1 MKLDHLNSAAAIAL
15 AGTFAANSG
24 GLAINAAS
32 AATFKTVATI
42 NYSVDGVLYSKAA
55 FTAQAF
61 PATTY
66 AIKQGYTAFFVVTLD
81 AAGNVGVVQGV
92 PFALETD
99 QSDGL
104 TKSRGYRVL
113 PSNLPGGASVIEKT
127 GALVANNSEFL
138 PDVASGVVPIG
149 IIKIAATGADFVPG
163 TTALDAAGITATYF
177 NITRLPGASNL

>member
-1 MKLDHLNSAAAIAL
+1 M
-15 AGTFAANSG
+15 
-24 GLAINAAS
+24 
-32 AATFKTVATI
+32 
-42 NYSVDGVLYSKAA
+42 
-55 FTAQAF
+55 
-61 PATTY
+61 
-66 AIKQGYTAFFVVTLD
+66 
-81 AAGNVGVVQGV
+81 VQGV

-138 PDVASGVVPIG
+138 PDVASGAVPVG
-149 IIKIAATGADFVPG
+149 IIKVVATGADFIPG